1 MSKQNI
7 LKDIEKLKRANTFLK
22 TLFADIR
29 TYKDK
34 EGTSYPVGVPNFSS
48 TDEFQINYNE
58 MCIDIL
64 EYFVEKL
71 GDKEELHIGKYFTC
85 WLDMCDTRIRIDF
98 SLNNE
103 NEVSSKLYNEVLG
116 SWSDIY
122 IWTKNNLLPMLTLI
136 TPKYLDFEDAITFF
150 ERVGT
155 TDGFHNDR
163 HLAWNASTYTHG
175 ATKAKEIIDDI
186 FKLAED
192 EEVLKDID
200 EVLDVYF
207 SKVFKYNKE
216 EDWY

>member
-7 LKDIEKLKRANTFLK
+7 LKYIERLKQSNTFLE
-22 TLFADIR
+22 TLFAEIKD
-29 TYKDK
+29 YKSK
-34 EGTSYPVGVPNFSS
+34 EGTSYPVGIPKFSYR
-48 TDEFQINYNE
+48 DEFQVDYNE
-58 MCIDIL
+58 MCIEIM

-71 GDKEELHIGKYFTC
+71 GDKEELQLGKYLTC
-85 WLDMCDTRIRIDF
+85 WMDICESRIRIGF
-98 SLNNE
+98 SLND
-103 NEVSSKLYNEVLG
+103 EVSSKLYDEVFG

-122 IWTKNNLLPMLTLI
+122 IWTKNKLLPLLSLVTN
-136 TPKYLDFEDAITFF
+136 KYLDFEDTIDFF
-150 ERVGT
+150 ECVGT
-155 TDGFHNDR
+155 DGDNR
-163 HLAWNASTYTHG
+163 QLAWNASTYTKG
-175 ATKAKEIIDDI
+175 ATEAKKIIDNI